1 MSITYIKIV
10 LILVL
15 IVYIIMGELKME
27 KQMVQRCCWVNLQ
40 NPLYVAYHDQEW
52 GKPNHDDRYLFE
64 MLVLESFQAGLSW
77 ECILN
82 KRENF
87 RAAFDNFDV
96 QKVANYDEHKIA
108 ELLANAGI
116 IRNRLKIKAAID
128 NAKVFQQIQ
137 TEYGTFDQYLWRF
150 TAGQPVVNRDGVLR
164 ATSPLSDTIS
174 RDLQKRGMR
183 FVGSTIIYSFLQAA
197 GVIDDHEPN
206 CDFRK

>member
-1 MSITYIKIV
+1 
-10 LILVL
+10 
-15 IVYIIMGELKME
+15 ME
-27 KQMVQRCCWVNLQ
+27 KHIRQRCGWVNLQ
-40 NPLYVAYHDQEW
+40 NPLYVHYHDQEW

-108 ELLANAGI
+108 ELLANVGI
-116 IRNRLKIKAAID
+116 IRNRLKIKAAIN
-128 NAKVFQQIQ
+128 NAKIFQQIQ
-137 TEYGTFDQYLWRF
+137 AEYGTFDRYLWQF

-174 RDLQKRGMR
+174 KDLQKRGMK
-183 FVGSTIIYSFLQAA
+183 FVGSTIIYSYLQAA

-206 CDFRK
+206 CDFGN

>member
-1 MSITYIKIV
+1 MSITYIQIV

-15 IVYIIMGELKME
+15 IIYIILGELKME
-27 KQMVQRCCWVNLQ
+27 KHIVQRCCWVNLQ
-40 NPLYVAYHDQEW
+40 NPLYVHYHDQEW

-77 ECILN
+77 ECVLN

-108 ELLANAGI
+108 ELLTNAGI

-128 NAKVFQQIQ
+128 NAKIFQQIQ
-137 TEYGTFDQYLWRF
+137 AEYGTFDRYLWQF

-164 ATSPLSDTIS
+164 ATSPLSDTIAH
-174 RDLQKRGMR
+174 DLQKRGMR
-183 FVGSTIIYSFLQAA
+183 FVGSTIIYSYLQAA

-206 CDFRK
+206 CDFGN